1 MAGLPGA
8 GKSAVAAALGR
19 ELCAP
24 VLAVDAAEAAMWRS
38 GIDAT
43 QRDAVGLAAYAVV
56 HTAAA
61 AALDAGHTV
70 VVDAVNAVAPARDA
84 WRGLAREHGVA
95 LRWIEVVCSDP
106 MLHRARLEGRGSRY
120 AELAE
125 PTWSQVQARVVEPWD
140 DDRLVLDSVRPLAE
154 LLPEALRHVTG
165 RHAGR

>member
-1 MAGLPGA
+1 M
-8 GKSAVAAALGR
+8 
-19 ELCAP
+19 
-24 VLAVDAAEAAMWRS
+24 LAVDAAEAAMWRS

-70 VVDAVNAVAPARDA
+70 VVDAVNAVAPARNA

-165 RHAGR
+165 GHAGR

>member
-1 MAGLPGA
+1 MAGLPGG
-8 GKSAVAAALGR
+8 GKSAVAGALGR
-19 ELCAP
+19 ELRAP

-43 QRDAVGLAAYAVV
+43 QRDTVGLAAYAVV

-106 MLHRARLEGRGSRY
+106 MPHRAGREVRPGRY
-120 AELAE
+120 AWPAE
-125 PTWSQVQARVVEPWD
+125 PTRSLRQTRVVEHGAA
-140 DDRLVLDSVRPLAE
+140 DRLVLDSVGGHPG